1 MSIGVTEVR
10 ALWLVEDCVISRC
23 SQLAPGALNTRMA
36 ASRFVSVTEEVMNA
50 KKRKFSQKSIKDAP
64 IILELIKT
72 ELNEPI

>member
-1 MSIGVTEVR
+1 
-10 ALWLVEDCVISRC
+10 
-23 SQLAPGALNTRMA
+23 MA